1 MGFGMPSGWERT
13 SLVIE
18 RVRIAGYRKLRALE
32 FAPHQRLNI
41 LVGDNDAGKS
51 TLLEAI
57 TLALTGRVNGRL
69 ASDEINPFWFNAAMI
84 TEFFDARARGETPAP
99 PTIEIEV
106 FLHNREEFARN
117 LFGAHNSENPAR
129 SCAGVR
135 LRVEPDPDYGDEIER
150 YLSDRQENSGGPAAL
165 PVEYYRVD
173 WRTFSGKVLI
183 ARPKELTTAIIDSRT
198 IRASG
203 GMDFHFKQI
212 LNDHLDPTDKAAV
225 SLAVRATRD
234 EVSSPHLQT
243 VNDKMADLTGPL
255 DDQPLKLALDQTGRG
270 AWDSNVIPHVSDVP
284 FTLSGQGQQASIKI
298 ALAMGRKAS
307 EAQTVMIEEPENHLS
322 HTNLNKL
329 LARIDDLAGEE
340 QQLLVTTHS
349 AYVLNRIGL
358 DGLQLVGDNGVFT
371 LLDLDDDTVTYFKK
385 LPGYDTLRMALAAR
399 LILVEGPSDE
409 LVVERFYRDTH
420 DGRRPIDDGIDVIS
434 MRALSLKH
442 CLRLVRALRKQ
453 CAVLRDNDDR
463 DQAGLRVEL
472 ADYLGDGRGLF
483 MGAAGEGKTLEP
495 QLVYAN
501 DEPTLRAVLGIT
513 ERADLAT
520 WMENNKTEGA
530 LRILESPKMIKAPS
544 YIRDAIAFLDAPAE

>member
-1 MGFGMPSGWERT
+1 VFGSRGTASSAT
-13 SLVIE
+13 SSL
-18 RVRIAGYRKLRALE
+18 K
-32 FAPHQRLNI
+32 PHRRLNI

-69 ASDEINPFWFNAAMI
+69 ASDEINPFWFNANMVK
-84 TEFFDARARGETPAP
+84 EFFDARSRGETPAP
-99 PTIEIEV
+99 PAIEIEV
-106 FLHNREEFARN
+106 FLHNREEFVRN
-117 LFGAHNSENPAR
+117 LFGAHNSENPTR

-135 LRVEPDPDYGDEIER
+135 LRVEPDPDYGDEIEQ
-150 YLSDRQENSGGPAAL
+150 YLYDKPEGSDGPAAL

-173 WRTFSGKVLI
+173 WRTFSDKILT

-234 EVSSPHLQT
+234 ELASPHLQT
-243 VNDKMADLTGPL
+243 VNDKMAELTGPL
-255 DDQPLKLALDQTGRG
+255 DDQPLKLGLDQTGRG
-270 AWDSNVIPHVSDVP
+270 AWDSNVIPHIDEVP
-284 FTLSGQGQQASIKI
+284 FVLSGQGQQAAIKI

-307 EAQTVMIEEPENHLS
+307 DAQTVMIEEPENHLS

-329 LARIDDLAGEE
+329 LARIDSLAGAE
-340 QQLLVTTHS
+340 QQLLVTTHN

-358 DGLQLVGDNGVFT
+358 DGLQLVGENGVFT
-371 LLDLDDDTVTYFKK
+371 LLDLDEGTVTYFKK

-442 CLRLVRALRKQ
+442 CLRLVKALGKR
-453 CAVLRDNDDR
+453 CAVLRDNDDK
-463 DQAGLRVEL
+463 DQAGLLAEL
-472 ADYLGDGRGLF
+472 AEYLGDGRNVF
-483 MGAAGEGKTLEP
+483 VGAADQGKTLEP
-495 QLVYAN
+495 QIVHAN
-501 DEPTLRAVLGIT
+501 DEQTVRKVLGVT
-513 ERADLAT
+513 DKANLAT
-520 WMENNKTEGA
+520 WMDNNKTEGA
-530 LRILESPKMIKAPS
+530 LRILESPITIQVPS
-544 YIRDAIAFLDAPAE
+544 YIRDAIAFLDAPAQ

>member
-1 MGFGMPSGWERT
+1 M
-13 SLVIE
+13 IE
-18 RVRIAGYRKLRALE
+18 RVRIAGYRKLGNLE
-32 FAPHQRLNI
+32 FTPHRRLNI

-57 TLALTGRVNGRL
+57 TLTLTGRVGGRL
-69 ASDEINPFWFNAAMI
+69 ASDEINPFWFNASMVK
-84 TEFFDARARGETPAP
+84 EFFEARTRGQTPAP
-99 PTIEIEV
+99 PDIEIEV
-106 FLHNREEFARN
+106 FLHDREEFARN
-117 LFGAHNSENPAR
+117 LFGAHNSENPTR

-150 YLSDRQENSGGPAAL
+150 YLSGRPESAVGPAAL

-173 WRTFSGKVLI
+173 WRTFSGKVLT

-198 IRASG
+198 IRARS
-203 GMDFHFKQI
+203 GMDFHFRQI

-225 SLAVRATRD
+225 SLAVRGTRD
-234 EVSSPHLQT
+234 EVASPHLQT
-243 VNDKMADLTGPL
+243 VNDKMAELTGPL

-284 FTLSGQGQQASIKI
+284 FTLSGQGQQAAIKI

-329 LARIDDLAGEE
+329 LARIDDLAGEG
-340 QQLLVTTHS
+340 QQLLVTTHN

-358 DGLQLVGDNGVFT
+358 DGLQIVGDNGVFT
-371 LLDLDDDTVTYFKK
+371 LLDLDADTVTYFKK

-420 DGRRPIDDGIDVIS
+420 EGHRPIDDGIDVIS

-442 CLRLVRALRKQ
+442 CLRLVRALGKR
-453 CAVLRDNDDR
+453 CAVLRDNDDK
-463 DQAGLRVEL
+463 DQAGLRAEL
-472 ADYLGDGRGLF
+472 AEYLGDGRGLF
-483 MGAAGEGKTLEP
+483 IGAAGEGRTLEP
-495 QLVYAN
+495 QILHAN
-501 DEPTLRAVLGIT
+501 DESTIRAVLGIT
-513 ERADLAT
+513 DTANLAT
-520 WMENNKTEGA
+520 WMDNNKTEGA
-530 LRILESPKMIKAPS
+530 LRILESNTIIQAPS
-544 YIRDAIAFLDAPAE
+544 YILDAIAFLDAPAE